1 MKDVLIALFGLL
13 PFMLFIVWVW
23 GYSSGYRDAKIED
36 RKDRSNCGRNCC
48 QDLCAKRGS
57 IGLGR
62 GLTLGQ
68 MSIKKK
74 GGVQ

>member
-1 MKDVLIALFGLL
+1 MKDVSIALLVLL

-23 GYSSGYRDAKIED
+23 GYSVGYRDAMVED
-36 RKDRSNCGRNCC
+36 RKEK
-48 QDLCAKRGS
+48 AKCGS

-68 MSIKKK
+68 LSVKKK
-74 GGVQ
+74 GGVK

>member
-1 MKDVLIALFGLL
+1 MKDVFIALLILL

-36 RKDRSNCGRNCC
+36 RKDRSNRDSNC
-48 QDLCAKRGS
+48 GS

-62 GLTLGQ
+62 GITLGQ
-68 MSIKKK
+68 MSLKKK
-74 GGVQ
+74 GGVR

>member
-1 MKDVLIALFGLL
+1 MKDVLIALLVLL

-23 GYSSGYRDAKIED
+23 GYSVGYRDAKDED
-36 RKDRSNCGRNCC
+36 RKDRSNGG
-48 QDLCAKRGS
+48 AKCGS

-68 MSIKKK
+68 LSVKKK
-74 GGVQ
+74 GGVN

>member
-1 MKDVLIALFGLL
+1 MKDAFIALLVLL

-23 GYSSGYRDAKIED
+23 GYSSVYRDAKLED
-36 RKDRSNCGRNCC
+36 RRDKDDGGRKC
-48 QDLCAKRGS
+48 GS

-68 MSIKKK
+68 LSIKKK
-74 GGVQ
+74 GGVR